1 MEGPSGGTALTL
13 VTLVMAQLQNR
24 DLIDLEH
31 IEQALQILID
41 RPLTAEKITD
51 ARNALTVVQGLRNS

>member
-1 MEGPSGGTALTL
+1 MTL

-24 DLIDLEH
+24 GLIDIEH

-41 RPLTAEKITD
+41 RRLTGEQITD
-51 ARNALTVVQGLRNS
+51 ARNALTGVQGLRNS